1 LSDDKALR
9 QRKPK
14 VSRNK
19 AVIAIVTVVAA
30 GVAVLVA
37 FLSHTPSGNSATAA
51 SAAAL
56 FSAFSAP
63 AAGPAD
69 GQVRAIAD
77 DAGADGQ
84 DLSSVRTLSSELG
97 RFHSR
102 LVAFP
107 SFHGQNI
114 CYSLLGAQPTD
125 PGMTYCY
132 RPHYASAPAGLADE
146 RFSVSALEGHTGP
159 GGDVGTQVFGVAE
172 DGVVGARVLVA
183 GTWHTMPITDNAL
196 YLDLPGVPRSDV
208 STVEVTLSDGS
219 TQLHDLQ
226 TGL

>member
-1 LSDDKALR
+1 M
-9 QRKPK
+9 
-14 VSRNK
+14 SRNK
-19 AVIAIVTVVAA
+19 AVIGIVTVVTA
-30 GVAVLVA
+30 GTAVLVA
-37 FLSHTPSGNSATAA
+37 VLGHTSSGNSATAA
-51 SAAAL
+51 SPAAL
-56 FSAFSAP
+56 FSAFSAS

-69 GQVRAIAD
+69 DQVRAIAD
-77 DAGADGQ
+77 DVGADAQ
-84 DLSSVRTLSSELG
+84 DLSTVRTLTSELG

-114 CYSLLGAQPTD
+114 CYSLLGAEPTD

-132 RPHYASAPAGLADE
+132 RPRYAGAPAGLAGE
-146 RFSVSALEGHTGP
+146 HFSVSALEGHTGP
-159 GGDVGTQVFGVAE
+159 DGDVGTQGLGVAE

-183 GTWHTMPITDNAL
+183 GSWRKIPITDNAL

-208 STVEVTLSDGS
+208 GTLEVTLSDGS